1 MKVNILDK
9 IDKKTAEAIRE
20 CIEIARLYNFKIY
33 LVGGIVRDILLKKP
47 LKDVDITVEGN
58 VKSFIE
64 VLECHFSLKF
74 VKYNDNLPTA
84 NVVFTNGIEI
94 DFASTRKEAYKHSGE
109 LPKIVQTGCSL
120 KEDVLRRDFTVNA
133 IAISLNSENLFEI
146 IDFLGG
152 VEDLKNKQLR
162 VLHEK
167 SFTDDPSRIIRGMK
181 FSERLHFDFEEKTFN
196 LIKNYIDN
204 PLVNIPFERIKKEIK
219 ELFSLNKNSAFN
231 NFIKMDLYKI
241 FVPKIITGL
250 KSETIRSALFD
261 FNINDD
267 DIWLL
272 YFLPLFILCDV
283 PKKLNFTASEYKI
296 IKEIREFYSKETVFE
311 DKYSLFEYFKNKEYL
326 SVVFFGIF
334 NDFNSAKTFLKIRNT
349 KIEITGQD
357 LKNLGITPGKIFSEI
372 QKAVLKEKLNN
383 GLKDK
388 NAEIDFIKR
397 TISPNIIL

>member
-58 VKSFIE
+58 AKSFTEAIASN
-64 VLECHFSLKF
+64 FKLKAI
-74 VKYNDNLPTA
+74 KYNDNLPTA
-84 NVVFTNGIEI
+84 KVVFKNGVEI
-94 DFASTRKEAYKHSGE
+94 DFASTRKELYEHPGE
-109 LPKIVQTGCSL
+109 LPKIVQTGCPL

-133 IAISLNSENLFEI
+133 IAISLNNENLFEV

-152 VEDLKNKQLR
+152 VEDLKNKKLR
-162 VLHEK
+162 ILHEK

-181 FSERLHFDFEEKTFN
+181 FAERLHFDFEEKTFN

-250 KSETIRSALFD
+250 KAETIRSALFD

-357 LKNLGITPGKIFSEI
+357 LKNLGIAPGKIFSEI
-372 QKAVLKEKLNN
+372 QKTVLKEKLNN